1 MSTHNTNNTN
11 TTTTHDAT
19 TDPAPNSTITNPHS
33 QTLSAMKSTR
43 QPYSLYQT
51 PVPSLSQSHH
61 PASSRTSKK
70 PNPITIPGHKS
81 HTNLR
86 RHPRNDDSESQ
97 SPPPQDRV
105 DSHLA
110 LLPVN
115 MRSVDEEKGD
125 VTQPIAK
132 SNSHLNKH
140 TQGIHEKRA
149 ELVQQA
155 QIYEPGSDHENCIL
169 QQIDQLDAKLKKTQ

>member
-1 MSTHNTNNTN
+1 MSTRNTNNTN
-11 TTTTHDAT
+11 TTTTTHDAT
-19 TDPAPNSTITNPHS
+19 ADPAPNSTTTNPHS
-33 QTLSAMKSTR
+33 QTLSAMKSAR

-51 PVPSLSQSHH
+51 PVPSLPQSHH

-86 RHPRNDDSESQ
+86 RHPRNDDDSESQ
-97 SPPPQDRV
+97 SPPPQDRGGP
-105 DSHLA
+105 H
-110 LLPVN
+110 LPVN
-115 MRSVDEEKGD
+115 MRPVDEEKGD
-125 VTQPIAK
+125 VAQPIAK
-132 SNSHLNKH
+132 SNPHLNNH

-155 QIYEPGSDHENCIL
+155 QLYEPGSDHENCIL
-169 QQIDQLDAKLKKTQ
+169 QQIDQLDAKLKKAQ